1 MSAYHQPQTQQSQS
15 PIPQADN
22 SMAIVSAISSAEE
35 KTSTPVNTDTSTRNE
50 TQKNWFSHFKIL
62 HHSCLRGPVI
72 SLLLLILLLTG
83 STFTLSEQAPSPLL
97 VYTQIALLISILVS
111 VSFLFYRI
119 NSRLILPL
127 EHLHKL
133 AKDVREVKFKA
144 PAPQDYKIRAS
155 DMIDDISKLGRE
167 LVNLSNNMD
176 QEVSKQTERI
186 AQKNRTLEVL
196 YEIAARINISGDL
209 EDLLKRF
216 LPTLKDVLNAKTVT
230 VRLTNYDGQMRLVG
244 DLGLDKHK
252 TETAILLPVLH
263 CMHGKDILDIES
275 LTDENVLKCE
285 KYPGQP
291 YYGDDNIEMIAV
303 PLQYRGKNLGV
314 YNLFI
319 EKPGLV
325 DHEDTRELLL
335 SIGRHLGVAI
345 ERAHM
350 DDEARRIS
358 IHQERNMLSHEL
370 HDSLAQTLAS
380 LRFQVRNLDDSL
392 HHQDNKAAMKETLQ
406 IKTGLDEAYSE
417 LRELLAH
424 FRAPFDER
432 GLVASIENAIDRF
445 RKKTKIHILFQNQWR
460 LHGLPSVLEMQV
472 LRIIQEALNNIHKHS
487 QAHTV
492 RVLLRSEDNGK
503 QTILIEDDGIGIVEK
518 TLESRPGENIG
529 ISIMQE
535 RAHRLGGKLQI
546 ESEKGEGT
554 RIILTFIPD
563 KNEQYNL
570 LRTM

>member
-1 MSAYHQPQTQQSQS
+1 MPAYHQPQTQ
-15 PIPQADN
+15 IPQIEN
-22 SMAIVSAISSAEE
+22 SAHSVAIVSTISGAED
-35 KTSTPVNTDTSTRNE
+35 KRDATVNTDSSPGDNSQTGSR
-50 TQKNWFSHFKIL
+50 FRFKIL
-62 HHSCLRGPVI
+62 NHSCLRGPAI
-72 SLLLLILLLTG
+72 SLLI
-83 STFTLSEQAPSPLL
+83 FT
-97 VYTQIALLISILVS
+97 ALLISSAFILSGQYPSPSLVYVQVALLVLIVVS
-111 VSFLFYRI
+111 VCFLLYRI
-119 NSRLILPL
+119 NNKLILPL

-133 AKDVREVKFKA
+133 SKDVRKVKFKG
-144 PAPQDYKIRAS
+144 PTSPDYKTRAS
-155 DMIDDISKLGRE
+155 DMIEDISNLGRE

-176 QEVSKQTERI
+176 LEVSKQTERI

-216 LPTLKDVLNAKTVT
+216 LPTLKDVLNAKTAT
-230 VRLTNYDGQMRLVG
+230 VRLTNYDGQMRLIG
-244 DLGLDKHK
+244 DIGLDKHK
-252 TETAILLPVLH
+252 TETAVLLPVLH
-263 CMHGKDILDIES
+263 CMHGKNIQDIES
-275 LTDENVLKCE
+275 PTGENVLKCE

-291 YYGDDNIEMIAV
+291 YFNDDNIEMIAV
-303 PLQYRGKNLGV
+303 PLEYRSKNLGV

-325 DHEDTRELLL
+325 DHEDTKELLL

-392 HHQDNKAAMKETLQ
+392 DHQDNEAARKETLQ
-406 IKTGLDEAYSE
+406 IKAGLDEAYSE

-445 RKKTKIHILFQNQWR
+445 RKKTNIHILLQNQWK

-472 LRIIQEALNNIHKHS
+472 LRIVQEALNNIHKHS

-503 QTILIEDDGIGIVEK
+503 QTVLIEDDGIGIVAS
-518 TLESRPGENIG
+518 TLESKPGENIG
-529 ISIMQE
+529 LSIMQE
-535 RAHRLGGKLQI
+535 RAHRLGGQLQI
-546 ESEKGEGT
+546 ESEKDEGT

>member
-1 MSAYHQPQTQQSQS
+1 MPAYHQPQAQQPQTQ
-15 PIPQADN
+15 IPQTDN
-22 SMAIVSAISSAEE
+22 SAAVVGQH
-35 KTSTPVNTDTSTRNE
+35 PR
-50 TQKNWFSHFKIL
+50 FKIL
-62 HHSCLRGPVI
+62 HHSCLKGPVI
-72 SLLLLILLLTG
+72 SLLVFTLLFISSTFALSGQYPSTLLIYIQVILLFFIVISILILL
-83 STFTLSEQAPSPLL
+83 
-97 VYTQIALLISILVS
+97 
-111 VSFLFYRI
+111 YRI
-119 NSRLILPL
+119 NYRLILPL

-144 PAPQDYKIRAS
+144 PALQQEHRTSAS
-155 DMIDDISKLGRE
+155 DMIDDISKLGKE
-167 LVNLSNNMD
+167 LVSLSNNMD

-196 YEIAARINISGDL
+196 YEIAASINISGDL

-216 LPTLKDVLNAKTVT
+216 LPTLKDVLNAKTAT
-230 VRLTNYDGQMRLVG
+230 VRLTNYDGQMRLIG

-263 CMHGKDILDIES
+263 CMHGKDIHDVES

-291 YYGDDNIEMIAV
+291 YYNDDNIEMIAV

-392 HHQDNKAAMKETLQ
+392 HHQDNEVAMKETLQ

-445 RKKTKIHILFQNQWR
+445 RKKTNIHILFQNQWR

-503 QTILIEDDGIGIVEK
+503 QTVLIEDDGIGITEP
-518 TLESRPGENIG
+518 TLESPPGENIG
-529 ISIMQE
+529 LSIMRE
-535 RAHRLGGKLQI
+535 RAQRLGGKLQI

>member
-1 MSAYHQPQTQQSQS
+1 MPAYHQPQAQQHQTHV
-15 PIPQADN
+15 PQVEN
-22 SMAIVSAISSAEE
+22 SAGSRA
-35 KTSTPVNTDTSTRNE
+35 
-50 TQKNWFSHFKIL
+50 QKDSGFRFKIL
-62 HHSCLRGPVI
+62 SHSCLKGPAI
-72 SLLLLILLLTG
+72 SLLIC
-83 STFTLSEQAPSPLL
+83 TL
-97 VYTQIALLISILVS
+97 LLISSTFALIEQYRSPFLLYVQVALLVS
-111 VSFLFYRI
+111 ITGSVCLLLYRI
-119 NSRLILPL
+119 NNKLILPL

-133 AKDVREVKFKA
+133 AKDVRKVKFKDQA
-144 PAPQDYKIRAS
+144 TQNDENKAS
-155 DMIDDISKLGRE
+155 DMIEDISNLGRE
-167 LVNLSNNMD
+167 LVNLSSNMD
-176 QEVSKQTERI
+176 LEVSRQTERI
-186 AQKNRTLEVL
+186 AHKSRTLEVL

-216 LPTLKDVLNAKTVT
+216 LPTLKDVLNAKTAT
-230 VRLTNYDGQMRLVG
+230 VRLTNYDGQMRLIG

-263 CMHGKDILDIES
+263 CMHGKNIQDYDS
-275 LTDENVLKCE
+275 PTGENVLKCE

-291 YYGDDNIEMIAV
+291 YYNDDNIEMIAV

-325 DHEDTRELLL
+325 DQEDTRELLL

-392 HHQDNKAAMKETLQ
+392 HHQNNEAAIKETLQ
-406 IKTGLDEAYSE
+406 LKTGIDEAYSE

-432 GLVASIENAIDRF
+432 GLVAAVENVIDRF
-445 RKKTKIHILFQNQWR
+445 KKSSDIHIFFQNQWK
-460 LHGLPSVLEMQV
+460 LHGLPSVLEMQM
-472 LRIIQEALNNIHKHS
+472 LRIIQEALNNIRKHS

-492 RVLLRSEDNGK
+492 RVLLRSDDNGK
-503 QTILIEDDGIGIVEK
+503 QTVLIEDDGIGIGEPVLDSK
-518 TLESRPGENIG
+518 PGENIG
-529 ISIMQE
+529 LSIMRE

-563 KNEQYNL
+563 MSEQYNL

>member
-1 MSAYHQPQTQQSQS
+1 MPAYHQPQSQQPQTQ
-15 PIPQADN
+15 IPQTDN
-22 SMAIVSAISSAEE
+22 SAAVVGQY
-35 KTSTPVNTDTSTRNE
+35 PR
-50 TQKNWFSHFKIL
+50 FKIL
-62 HHSCLRGPVI
+62 HHSCLKGPVI
-72 SLLLLILLLTG
+72 SLLVFTLLFISSAFALSEQSPSTLLVYIQVILLFLIVLSILILL
-83 STFTLSEQAPSPLL
+83 
-97 VYTQIALLISILVS
+97 
-111 VSFLFYRI
+111 YRI
-119 NSRLILPL
+119 NYRLILPL

-133 AKDVREVKFKA
+133 AKDVRKVKFKTPSLQEEHKTSA
-144 PAPQDYKIRAS
+144 T
-155 DMIDDISKLGRE
+155 DMIDEISKLGKE
-167 LVNLSNNMD
+167 LVSLSNNMD

-216 LPTLKDVLNAKTVT
+216 LPTLKDVLNAKTAT

-244 DLGLDKHK
+244 DIGLDKHK

-263 CMHGKDILDIES
+263 CMHDKNIQDIES
-275 LTDENVLKCE
+275 PTDENVLKCE

-291 YYGDDNIEMIAV
+291 YYNDDNIEMIAV

-392 HHQDNKAAMKETLQ
+392 HHQDNEVAMKETLQ

-445 RKKTKIHILFQNQWR
+445 RKKTNIHILFQNQWR

-503 QTILIEDDGIGIVEK
+503 QTILVEDDGVGIVDK
-518 TLESRPGENIG
+518 TLESKPGENIG

-563 KNEQYNL
+563 KNEQFNL

>member
-1 MSAYHQPQTQQSQS
+1 MPAYHQPQAQQPQTQ
-15 PIPQADN
+15 IPQTDN
-22 SMAIVSAISSAEE
+22 SAAVAGQH
-35 KTSTPVNTDTSTRNE
+35 PR
-50 TQKNWFSHFKIL
+50 FKIL
-62 HHSCLRGPVI
+62 HHSCLKGPVI
-72 SLLLLILLLTG
+72 SLLVFTLLFISSTFALSEQSPSTLLVYIQVILLFLIVLSILILL
-83 STFTLSEQAPSPLL
+83 
-97 VYTQIALLISILVS
+97 
-111 VSFLFYRI
+111 YRI
-119 NSRLILPL
+119 NYRLILPL

-144 PAPQDYKIRAS
+144 PALQEEHRTSAT
-155 DMIDDISKLGRE
+155 DMIDDISKLGKE
-167 LVNLSNNMD
+167 LVSLSNNMD

-216 LPTLKDVLNAKTVT
+216 LPTLKDVLNAKTAT

-244 DLGLDKHK
+244 DIGLDKHK

-263 CMHGKDILDIES
+263 CMHDKNIQDIES
-275 LTDENVLKCE
+275 PTDENVLKCE

-291 YYGDDNIEMIAV
+291 YYNDDNIEMIAV

-392 HHQDNKAAMKETLQ
+392 HHNDNEVAMKETLQ

-445 RKKTKIHILFQNQWR
+445 RKKTNIHILFQNQWR

-503 QTILIEDDGIGIVEK
+503 QTILVEDDGVGIVDK
-518 TLESRPGENIG
+518 TLESKPGENIG

-563 KNEQYNL
+563 KNEQFNL